1 MEACL
6 TATSVP
12 TTKSFHWQSLAPLA
26 IGRVYCAPVE
36 IGGQLYLIGGCDES
50 GSPMN
55 ICEVYSPEANQWTTL
70 PPMPT
75 ARAGVA
81 VAPLGKRILVI
92 GGMGVQQNPLSTVE
106 MYNVEEGKWEKKN
119 PLCEAAMGV
128 SVIVKDCQVY
138 AVGGMGSDTYPQARL
153 QQYDITSD
161 LWHALPPMP
170 TPRYAASTFLQGG
183 KIHVFG
189 GRQAKNPV
197 TAFEVYDTEARSW
210 AKFPSI
216 PCRRSFSSYVMTEKS
231 FLALGGLQQA
241 RGYKK
246 PKFVRTVE
254 VFDIEQG
261 SWIKT
266 TRRLN
271 MKTKRADF
279 VAAYLQG
286 RVIVAGGLGDQPAV
300 LSSAEA
306 LNPVKNRWERLP
318 PLPTAR
324 CTCSSIV
331 FKNHLFVIGGV
342 SQGPSNA
349 VEALS
354 LTDS

>member
-1 MEACL
+1 M
-6 TATSVP
+6 SIP
-12 TTKSFHWQSLAPLA
+12 STKSFRWHSLAPLA
-26 IGRVYCAPVE
+26 LGRVYCTPVE
-36 IGGQLYLIGGCDES
+36 SGGQLYLIGGCDES

-55 ICEVYSPEANQWTTL
+55 TCEVYSPEANQWTTL

-75 ARAGVA
+75 PRAGVA
-81 VAPLGKRILVI
+81 VAPLGKQILVI
-92 GGMGVQQNPLSTVE
+92 GGMGIHRNPLSTVE

-119 PLCEAAMGV
+119 SLDEAAMGI
-128 SVIVKDCQVY
+128 SVIVKDCQVF
-138 AVGGMGSDTYPQARL
+138 ALGGMGSDTCPQAHL
-153 QQYDITSD
+153 QQYDSTSD
-161 LWHALPPMP
+161 IWHALPAMP

-210 AKFPSI
+210 AKFPNI
-216 PCRRSFSSYVMTEKS
+216 PCRRSFSSSVMTENS
-231 FLALGGLQQA
+231 FLSLGGLQQA
-241 RGYKK
+241 RGSKK

-254 VFDIEQG
+254 VFDIKQG

-286 RVIVAGGLGDQPAV
+286 RVIAAGGLGDQPAV
-300 LSSAEA
+300 LGSAEA
-306 LNPVKNRWERLP
+306 LHPVKNRWERLP

-331 FKNHLFVIGGV
+331 FKNWLFVMGGV

-349 VEALS
+349 VEALG
-354 LTDS
+354 LMDS

>member
-1 MEACL
+1 MDNCFNAM
-6 TATSVP
+6 SVP
-12 TTKSFHWQSLAPLA
+12 STRSFHWQSLAPLA
-26 IGRVYCAPVE
+26 VGRVYCSPVE
-36 IGGQLYLIGGCDES
+36 SGGQLYLIGGCDES

-55 ICEVYSPEANQWTTL
+55 ICEVYSPEADQWTTL

-75 ARAGVA
+75 VRAGVA

-92 GGMGVQQNPLSTVE
+92 GGMGVQRSPLSTVE
-106 MYNVEEGKWEKKN
+106 MYNVEEGKWEKRN
-119 PLCEAAMGV
+119 SLCEAAMGV
-128 SVIVKDCQVY
+128 SVIVKDGQVY
-138 AVGGMGSDTYPQARL
+138 AVGGMGSDTHPQARL
-153 QQYDITSD
+153 QQYDIASD
-161 LWHALPPMP
+161 IWHTLPPMP

-183 KIHVFG
+183 KIYVFG

-197 TAFEVYDTEARSW
+197 TAFEVFDTEARSW

-216 PCRRSFSSYVMTEKS
+216 PCRRSFSSYVMTEES

-241 RGYKK
+241 RGYRK

-306 LNPVKNRWERLP
+306 LNPVKNRWEKLP

-342 SQGPSNA
+342 SQGPSSA

>member
-1 MEACL
+1 MDNCFNAM
-6 TATSVP
+6 SVP
-12 TTKSFHWQSLAPLA
+12 STRSFHWQSLAPLA
-26 IGRVYCAPVE
+26 VGRVYCSPVE
-36 IGGQLYLIGGCDES
+36 SGGQLYLIGGCDES

-55 ICEVYSPEANQWTTL
+55 ICEVYSPEADQWTTL

-75 ARAGVA
+75 VRAGVA

-92 GGMGVQQNPLSTVE
+92 GGMGVQRSPLSTVE
-106 MYNVEEGKWEKKN
+106 MYNVEEGKWEKRN
-119 PLCEAAMGV
+119 SLCEAAMGV
-128 SVIVKDCQVY
+128 SVIVK
-138 AVGGMGSDTYPQARL
+138 
-153 QQYDITSD
+153 
-161 LWHALPPMP
+161 
-170 TPRYAASTFLQGG
+170 
-183 KIHVFG
+183 G

-197 TAFEVYDTEARSW
+197 TAFEVFDTEARSW

-216 PCRRSFSSYVMTEKS
+216 PCRRSFSSYVMTEES

-241 RGYKK
+241 RGYRK

-254 VFDIEQG
+254 VFDIEQGTKLGYHNPGTSTAIFPTEKG

-306 LNPVKNRWERLP
+306 LNPVKNRWEKLP

-342 SQGPSNA
+342 SQGPSSA